1 VVFGS
6 YISVV
11 GGFESWDLDEMAAW
25 RRAME
30 LSLEDADVERLSSI
44 AQSRT
49 EPASRVERAR
59 ILLAYREDPSFFA
72 VSRAFGMHHQTVQ
85 RCVERAVVEGP
96 LAALDDRPRP
106 GREPTITLEAKAWL
120 TDLACRKAKEF
131 GYPHELWTTR
141 LLASH
146 ARSHGPR
153 QGHACLANLAQ
164 GTVCKILDA
173 EEIKP
178 HKVRYY
184 LEQRD
189 PDFAVKM
196 AEVLCIYRQVKILK
210 QVATANKR
218 KEKVAVISYDEKP
231 GIQAVATTAP
241 DLPPKPGL
249 HAAFAREHEYKRHGT
264 VSLLAGIDLV
274 SGEVHALVRDRHR
287 SREFIDF
294 LKLIDA
300 AYPPATA
307 IKLILDNHSA
317 HISKETRAWL
327 AAQPAHR
334 FEFTFTPKH
343 GSWLNLVE
351 GFFSKLARSVLRHI
365 RVASK
370 QELKDRL
377 IAAINYFN
385 QNPVVHTW
393 TYKLDKAA

>member
-1 VVFGS
+1 
-6 YISVV
+6 
-11 GGFESWDLDEMAAW
+11 
-25 RRAME
+25 ME

-72 VSRAFGMHHQTVQ
+72 VSRVFGMHHQTVQ

-146 ARSHGPR
+146 ARTHGPR

-218 KEKVAVISYDEKP
+218 KEKVAVVSYDEKP

-307 IKLILDNHSA
+307 IKLSLDNHSA